1 MQTRSPFFDEL
12 AKTMENAMGV
22 AQAAGEEAKAAL
34 RAQADRLAAELDLV
48 RRDEFDAM
56 RATLEGEIA
65 ALRSEIAQLNA
76 SSSNLARPSEDVG

>member
-22 AQAAGEEAKAAL
+22 AQAAGEEARAAV

-56 RATLEGEIA
+56 RAALETEIA
-65 ALRSEIAQLNA
+65 GLRSEIAQLNA
-76 SSSNLARPSEDVG
+76 STNKARPSDDVG

>member
-22 AQAAGEEAKAAL
+22 AQSVGEEAKAAV

-56 RATLEGEIA
+56 RAALEAQIA
-65 ALRSEIAQLNA
+65 ALRSEIAQ
-76 SSSNLARPSEDVG
+76 S

>member
-22 AQAAGEEAKAAL
+22 AQSVGEEAKAAV

-56 RATLEGEIA
+56 RAALEAQIA
-65 ALRSEIAQLNA
+65 ALRSEIAQSKA
-76 SSSNLARPSEDVG
+76 SDFKARPADDAG